1 MNLNAFYNLSYGL
14 YVVGSEYNGKKN
26 GYIANTA
33 FQVTAQPPQLAI
45 SCSKDNF
52 SSEIIEKSGYFSV
65 SVLHKEVSRKILGTF
80 GYKSGRDFDKF
91 EDVRYTT
98 GKSGIPIVTEDSVAW
113 FECKVVQKLDV
124 GTHILFVGEVLYGD
138 ILESTVKEPITYD
151 YYRKV
156 RKGLAPKNAPTYIE
170 KEKTEEKQT
179 AEKPASG
186 NMQKWECT
194 VCGHI
199 YDPAEGDP
207 DSGIA
212 PGTPFENLPDDWV
225 CPDCGAEKSDFVP
238 LL

>member
-1 MNLNAFYNLSYGL
+1 MNFDAFYNLSYGL
-14 YVVGSEYNGKKN
+14 YVIGSEYNGKKN

-65 SVLHKEVSRKILGTF
+65 SVLHKEVSKKILGTF
-80 GYKSGRDFDKF
+80 GYKSGKDIDKF

-98 GKSGIPIVTEDSVAW
+98 GKSGIPIVTEDSIAW

-124 GTHILFVGEVLYGD
+124 GTHILFIGEVLNGEV
-138 ILESTVKEPITYD
+138 LESAVKEPITYE
-151 YYRKV
+151 YYRNV
-156 RKGLAPKNAPTYIE
+156 RKGLAPKNAPTYIA
-170 KEKTEEKQT
+170 KEKTEKKSVE
-179 AEKPASG
+179 EKPVSG

-207 DSGIA
+207 DSGIP
-212 PGTPFENLPDDWV
+212 PGTPFEDLPDDWV
-225 CPDCGAEKSDFVP
+225 CPDCGAEKSDFEP
-238 LL
+238 I